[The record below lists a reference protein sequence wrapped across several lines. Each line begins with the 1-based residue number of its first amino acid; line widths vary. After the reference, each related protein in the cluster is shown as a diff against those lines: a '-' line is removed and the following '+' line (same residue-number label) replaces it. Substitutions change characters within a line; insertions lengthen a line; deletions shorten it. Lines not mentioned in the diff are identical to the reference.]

1 MKKWT
6 LTVTVAVLLA
16 MHALACGFPFPAGS
30 SMVAVSK
37 AVCAED
43 EAAAS
48 CQQRQDAYQ
57 LMGKL
62 QSAQVVDMAVSVLV
76 NDGESLTEMSAE
88 GMFEYAVTGSTEGL
102 GADIH
107 ATLTGGT
114 INTGGAE
121 ESLENVEFIVV
132 GGTGYTYDDGAWTYE
147 ELDQNTLLGLGM
159 LLGLTGPTGVGFDL
173 FNAPGI
179 FTVTEEP
186 DADID
191 GQRMH
196 VQTLTLDLEALLTD
210 AEALAALFDASAEGT
225 AELGLDMSELGDPA
239 EFAMIAVLL
248 LPAFEGSEFSTTIY
262 IGADDGYI
270 HRVEESYVFM
280 LDTGAIAF
288 AEEGD
293 ATRMELTYSLVGTI
307 TAHNESLMITAPA
320 DAQEGEGLLDD
331 GGLFGSGGGLGDSL
345 FGN

>member
-1 MKKWT
+1 MKKCT
-6 LTVTVAVLLA
+6 LIVMVASLLA
-16 MHALACGFPFPAGS
+16 MPALACGFPFPAGS
-30 SMVAVSK
+30 SMVAMSK
-37 AVCAED
+37 AVCAEN

-57 LMGKL
+57 LMSKL
-62 QSAQVVDMAVSVLV
+62 QSAQVVDMAMSVSVD
-76 NDGESLTEMSAE
+76 DGESLTEMAAE

-102 GADIH
+102 GADVH

-114 INTGGAE
+114 INTDGAE
-121 ESLENVEFIVV
+121 QSLEDVEFVVV
-132 GGTGYTYDDGAWTYE
+132 GNTGYTYADGEWTYE
-147 ELDQNTLLGLGM
+147 ELDQNALLGLGM

-173 FNAPGI
+173 FNTPGV

-186 DADID
+186 EADID

-196 VQTLTLDLEALLTD
+196 VQTLTLDLEALLSD
-210 AEALAALFDASAEGT
+210 AEALTALFAASAEGT
-225 AELGLDMSELGDPA
+225 AALGVDMSELGDPT

-248 LPAFEGSEFSTTIY
+248 LPAFEGSEFTMTIY

-270 HRVEESYVFM
+270 HRLEESYIFM
-280 LDTGAIAF
+280 MDTGAILF

-293 ATRMELTYSLVGTI
+293 ATRMEMTYSLVGTI
-307 TAHNESLMITAPA
+307 TAHNEPLMIAAPEG
-320 DAQEGEGLLDD
+320 AQEGEGLLDE
-331 GGLFGSGGGLGDSL
+331 GGLFGGGGLGDSL

>member
-1 MKKWT
+1 LIIM
-6 LTVTVAVLLA
+6 VAALLV
-16 MHALACGFPFPAGS
+16 MPALACGFPFPAGS

-57 LMGKL
+57 MMSKL
-62 QSAQVVDMAVSVLV
+62 QSAQVVDMTVSVLV
-76 NDGESLTEMSAE
+76 DDGESLTEMSAE
-88 GMFEYAVTGSTEGL
+88 GMFEYAVTGSAQGL

-114 INTGGAE
+114 INTDGAE
-121 ESLENVEFIVV
+121 QSLEDVEFIVV
-132 GGTGYTYDDGAWTYE
+132 GGTGYTYADGAWTYE

-179 FTVTEEP
+179 FTVTADP
-186 DADID
+186 DADVN
-191 GQRMH
+191 GERMH

-210 AEALAALFDASAEGT
+210 AEALTALLDASAEGT
-225 AELGLDMSELGDPA
+225 AELGLDMSELGNPA
-239 EFAMIAVLL
+239 DIAMIAMML
-248 LPAFEGSEFSTTIY
+248 LPAFEGSEFSLTIY

-270 HRVEESYVFM
+270 HRIEESYIFM
-280 LDTGAIAF
+280 MDTGAIPF
-288 AEEGD
+288 ADD
-293 ATRMELTYSLVGTI
+293 ADAARMAMTYSLVGTI
-307 TAHNESLMITAPA
+307 TAHNEPLMITAPE

-331 GGLFGSGGGLGDSL
+331 SGLFGSGGGLGDSL